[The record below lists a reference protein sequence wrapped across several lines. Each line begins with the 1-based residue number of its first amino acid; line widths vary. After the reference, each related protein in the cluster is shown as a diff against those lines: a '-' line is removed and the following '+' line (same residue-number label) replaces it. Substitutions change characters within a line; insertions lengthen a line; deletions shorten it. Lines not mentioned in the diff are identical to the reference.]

1 MPARKAH
8 PAFLV
13 DDLTALVRRLEAGGA
28 AITPDD
34 ALPGIE
40 RAYVADPFGNR
51 IELIAAGHAG
61 FTERR

>member
-1 MPARKAH
+1 
-8 PAFLV
+8 V